1 MRELPERNRPIQPYI
16 VDHDWEERLHAE
28 GEQARL
34 HYTTT
39 SNVEA
44 WTYWVKGL
52 SHSRQAF
59 IKENL
64 TRGLAD
70 WQRALALDPASAALN
85 GMLGF
90 LHYVDARFG
99 WWDDRKSAGAKAR
112 AYADRAP
119 ELDPENPDANTAS
132 SLVMLLKRRYD
143 EAAIHAR
150 KAARLAPGSADAATY
165 ACYVLAFA
173 GYPKEAMAHDE
184 RAMTLSPHYPGY
196 YLGILGNA
204 YRLAGR
210 FAQAITT
217 FKAYHDRNPGF
228 ALADGDRLSA
238 DQPAGAGEGN
248 REATFIHPPGLHD

>member
-1 MRELPERNRPIQPYI
+1 
-16 VDHDWEERLHAE
+16 
-28 GEQARL
+28 
-34 HYTTT
+34 
-39 SNVEA
+39 
-44 WTYWVKGL
+44 VKGL
-52 SHSRQAF
+52 SHSPQAF

-70 WQRALALDPASAALN
+70 WQRALALDSASAALN

-165 ACYVLAFA
+165 ACYVIAFA

-184 RAMTLSPHYPGY
+184 RAMTLSLHYPG

-210 FAQAITT
+210 FAQAITS

-228 ALADGDRLSA
+228 GLSDLVIAYQQANRPEQAKATAQQLLSIRRDFTTDSWANTQYFRADTAQLEADIGALRA
-238 DQPAGAGEGN
+238 AGLPVN
-248 REATFIHPPGLHD
+248 